1 MDALLWIV
9 LGFSAATLALVV
21 VLLLQA
27 VKSRDRVLQQ
37 LARHELHQQRQ
48 LEEDRKLA
56 AERQAELLSRI
67 EKMQREL
74 ERTMQNHTEH
84 SDRERADTLAKLR
97 QELSDSIDRL
107 ENFLREPIL

>member
-9 LGFSAATLALVV
+9 MGLSVATLGLAVA
-21 VLLLQA
+21 LLLLS
-27 VKSRDRVLQQ
+27 VNNSKRVLNQ
-37 LARHELHQQRQ
+37 LSRHELLQQRL

-56 AERQAELLSRI
+56 AERHAELLARL
-67 EKMQREL
+67 ERMQREL

-84 SDRERADTLAKLR
+84 SDRERAETLAKLR

>member
-1 MDALLWIV
+1 MDALLWII
-9 LGFSAATLALVV
+9 LGFAAATLTLAV
-21 VLLLQA
+21 VLLLLM
-27 VKSRDRVLQQ
+27 VKSSKRVLNQ
-37 LARHELHQQRQ
+37 LSRHELHQQRQ

-56 AERQAELLSRI
+56 AERYAELLGRI

-84 SDRERADTLAKLR
+84 SDRERAETLAKLR